1 MDLELKMA
9 QMRLYESNHLLN
21 IYNDKKYRGWYK
33 CEIQNEIRGDIFNNI
48 FIRFRLP
55 PAIPVYKGMIR
66 NFSEDERIAGIH
78 RMLIGKDL
86 KDDVEKLCDY
96 KSINDYMK
104 SLTDDEVKDLL
115 ERAKDI
121 ITFDCNKIP
130 YLLIIEKAT
139 IKENYDY
146 LMKNL
151 PDSHP
156 DYLDIFTK
164 VLNKEMSIEEATEK
178 SRGIIYNEFAN
189 LKNNY

>member
-21 IYNDKKYRGWYK
+21 IYNNKIFRGWYIY
-33 CEIQNEIRGDIFNNI
+33 EIQNEIGGDIFDNT

-55 PAIPVYKGMIR
+55 PTIPIYKGTVR

-86 KDDVEKLCDY
+86 EDDSKKICNFN
-96 KSINDYMK
+96 SINDYIK
-104 SLTDDEVKDLL
+104 SLTDDEVKDML
-115 ERAKDI
+115 ERTKDI

-130 YLLIIEKAT
+130 YSIIIEKT
-139 IKENYDY
+139 TSKKNHNQLIKNFVE
-146 LMKNL
+146 
-151 PDSHP
+151 SHP
-156 DYLDIFTK
+156 DYIDIFIK
-164 VLNKEMSIEEATEK
+164 CLNNQISIQETIEK
-178 SRGIIYNEFAN
+178 SRGVIYNEFLN